1 MLYVRSTMPA
11 DLLFLSA
18 KIRIILD
25 ARKFIKYNFRY
36 LTFICRYNST
46 MLNLI
51 KILSELYFNS
61 EIMTIFAA

>member
-18 KIRIILD
+18 KIRIILET
-25 ARKFIKYNFRY
+25 RKFIKYNFRS
-36 LTFICRYNST
+36 LTFICRYNSA

-61 EIMTIFAA
+61 RIMTIFAA